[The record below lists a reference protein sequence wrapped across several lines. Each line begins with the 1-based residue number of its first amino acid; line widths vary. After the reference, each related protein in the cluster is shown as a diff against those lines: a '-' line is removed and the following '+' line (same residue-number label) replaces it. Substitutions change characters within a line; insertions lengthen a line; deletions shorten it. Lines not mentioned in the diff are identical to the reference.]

1 MGAADGGGRPWH
13 SSPRHQHHETD
24 MKRPDTSTAP
34 SSEARMDELEARV
47 AQQDQSL
54 LELSDELYR
63 QQQQIAKLE
72 LELRHLA
79 LRLKAIAIPEPAS
92 EPQDETPPHY

>member
-1 MGAADGGGRPWH
+1 
-13 SSPRHQHHETD
+13 

-34 SSEARMDELEARV
+34 GGEARMDELEARL

-79 LRLKAIAIPEPAS
+79 ERLKTIAIPEPGN
-92 EPQDETPPHY
+92 EIEDETPPHY

>member
-1 MGAADGGGRPWH
+1 
-13 SSPRHQHHETD
+13 
-24 MKRPDTSTAP
+24 MKRPDISTAP
-34 SSEARMDELEARV
+34 GGEARIDELEARL

-79 LRLKAIAIPEPAS
+79 GRLKAIAIPGPAN

>member
-1 MGAADGGGRPWH
+1 
-13 SSPRHQHHETD
+13 
-24 MKRPDTSTAP
+24 MKRPDISTAP
-34 SSEARMDELEARV
+34 GGEARIDELEARL

-79 LRLKAIAIPEPAS
+79 ERLKMIAVPEPAN